1 MSDPRVRVLFVNDTA
16 RNGGPG
22 RTLYTTLKYLD
33 PERIH
38 RTVLVPRRGAV
49 SELLE
54 KGAVCEKLDT
64 EPLIVENPF
73 APWTREMVRTDFDA
87 RGAVK
92 ALRAAGN
99 VGLGTAGVLRLAA
112 RARHYDVV
120 FCNGT
125 TANFFGGLLAR
136 VFRQRAIW
144 HVFYT
149 EVAAP
154 LAGLHR
160 LLASSERVGAILCV
174 SRPTTVQFEGLGRK
188 VVHLHD
194 AIDTDEY
201 GPGEKGVLREELGLG
216 AGVIVFGSQGRI
228 LRRKG
233 FVELVRVARLV
244 IDRLE
249 PAERAGCRF
258 VVLGD
263 TPEDMVVDHL
273 AECRALVEELGLRGH
288 VHFLGHRADVRPYV
302 ADFDVAIVP
311 SVYPD
316 ALPRSALEA
325 MAMQKPVIAFDV
337 GGLGEMVETGVSGKL
352 VKSEPLSL
360 DDMATAC
367 IAYVRDTKLR
377 RRHGR
382 AARARIVRD
391 YGAKAHSKAIE
402 EILVRVARGEP
413 PR

>member
-1 MSDPRVRVLFVNDTA
+1 MSDRRVRVLFVNDTA

-49 SELLE
+49 SALFED
-54 KGAVCEKLDT
+54 GGVCEQLET

-87 RGAVK
+87 RGGVK
-92 ALRAAGN
+92 AMRAVGN

-112 RARHYDVV
+112 RARGYDVV

-125 TANFFGGLLAR
+125 TANFFGGILAR
-136 VFRQRAIW
+136 VFRARAIW

-154 LAGLHR
+154 LAALHR
-160 LLASSERVGAILCV
+160 FLASSRRVGAILCV
-174 SRPTTVQFEGLGRK
+174 SRPTTLQFRGLGSK
-188 VVHLHD
+188 VIHLHD
-194 AIDTDEY
+194 AIDTDDY
-201 GPGEKGVLREELGLG
+201 APGTKGILREELGLG
-216 AGVIVFGSQGRI
+216 PGAVVFGSQGRI

-233 FVELVRVARLV
+233 FVELVRVARRV
-244 IDRLE
+244 VDRLE
-249 PAERAGCRF
+249 PAERAGCQF
-258 VVLGD
+258 AILGD
-263 TPEDMVVDHL
+263 TPEDMLVDHL
-273 AECRALVEELGLRGH
+273 AECRALVEELGLRDH
-288 VHFLGHRADVRPYV
+288 VHFLGHRPDVRPYV
-302 ADFDVAIVP
+302 ADFDAAIVP

-316 ALPRSALEA
+316 ALPRSVLEA
-325 MAMQKPVIAFDV
+325 MAMQKPVLAFDV
-337 GGLGEMVETGVSGKL
+337 GGLGEMVETDVSGAL
-352 VKSEPLSL
+352 VSGDPPSL
-360 DDMATAC
+360 DGMASRC
-367 IAYVRDTKLR
+367 IAYVRDADMR

-382 AARARIVRD
+382 AARARVVRD

-402 EILVRVARGEP
+402 EIIVRVAHGEP